1 MSDGEKRSLGSY
13 AGWGLGGLILV
24 YFGFP
29 ALWFWPIWKVYG
41 GIYPQWMDS
50 IFTPVAW
57 LSRRFSFYQEWVEW
71 GGELLGI
78 K

>member
-1 MSDGEKRSLGSY
+1 MSDERPSTGSY

-29 ALWFWPIWKVYG
+29 ALWIWPIWKVYG
-41 GIYPQWMDS
+41 MRPPQWFD
-50 IFTPVAW
+50 ILLAPLVW
-57 LSRRFSFYQEWVEW
+57 LAERLPIYGDWVDW
-71 GGELLGI
+71 GIELFGI

>member
-29 ALWFWPIWKVYG
+29 ALWIWPIWKVYG
-41 GIYPQWMDS
+41 FDP
-50 IFTPVAW
+50 PP
-57 LSRRFSFYQEWVEW
+57 
-71 GGELLGI
+71 
-78 K
+78 